1 MTFDHGL
8 TGAILAQTASGGGA
22 AQSIWDFIAKGG
34 VMMIPI
40 GLCSLVALAVI
51 AERLISLRRSRVIP
65 PGFMDGVKAALD
77 KGGDDRTG
85 ALAYCRKDPSP
96 VAGIVAAAIQRLG
109 APLEHL
115 ERHIE
120 QAGQRQL
127 FKMRK
132 YLRVLAVVASIGR
145 LMGLVG
151 TIFGMIR
158 AFSTVASSGE
168 ALGKTELLAQ
178 GIYEAMITTAAGLC
192 VAIPVLIAYHW
203 ISATIARLVGEMD
216 LMIIEFVETYAN
228 TAAGGRLAAPAALRL
243 SADKSSA
250 DTEPEADE
258 EDQDD
263 ADAEVDEPSVA
274 SAG

>member
-8 TGAILAQTASGGGA
+8 TGTILAQAASGGGA
-22 AQSIWDFIAKGG
+22 VQSIWDFIAKGG
-34 VMMIPI
+34 MMMIPI
-40 GLCSLVALAVI
+40 GICSLVALAVMV
-51 AERLISLRRSRVIP
+51 ERLISLRRSRVIP
-65 PGFMDGVKAALD
+65 PGFMDGVRAALD
-77 KGGDDRTG
+77 KGGDDRTE

-96 VAGIVAAAIQRLG
+96 LAGIVVAAIQRLG
-109 APLEHL
+109 ARLEHL

-132 YLRVLAVVASIGR
+132 YLRVLSVVASISP
-145 LMGLVG
+145 LLGLLG

-203 ISATIARLVGEMD
+203 ISANIARLVGEMD
-216 LMIIEFVETYAN
+216 LMIIEFVETYAPV
-228 TAAGGRLAAPAALRL
+228 APDGRSAAPAALRL
-243 SADKSSA
+243 SADKRVVDA
-250 DTEPEADE
+250 QVATDGG
-258 EDQDD
+258 DQDD
-263 ADAEVDEPSVA
+263 VEAQAEV
-274 SAG
+274 